1 MSATTQPGEPDK
13 SAICLR
19 ISETRITMDMTG
31 VHAASTE
38 RTHHRRGTDEIIDSA
53 STFTGSEKGDKE
65 IEIQTLELQPSVSDS
80 FTLHPSSATVD
91 EEGQPTRDRA
101 VFGRWQRFRLRWL
114 TAYRVLIGFVIMANL
129 AAMIAKL
136 VKGSAVETP
145 LTATAAN
152 IMAAV
157 LLRQEDL
164 INFSFGLISRLP
176 STLPFSV
183 RRMIG
188 DFHHFGGV
196 HVGCALS
203 ALLWYIM
210 FTGLNTIRVLNLLSL
225 DHMTPT
231 LYTDIVLS
239 YTTLLAILV
248 ICLTA
253 IHRFRVRFHNTFEA
267 THRFGGWTA
276 LLVLW
281 LHAGITTLTPDTSAP
296 LYTHPSLWLLACT
309 TIIITIPWLRIH
321 RVPIT
326 SHRLSN
332 RELHLTFPFT
342 DMPHT
347 STLRFSTALLT
358 EWHAFATIPSA
369 DCGSILVSAAGD
381 WTTNLLAHPP
391 KTLWIRNPPVQNF
404 LACVPLFRD
413 VLLVATGAGIAP
425 VLSLLTSPPIKEM
438 RAHHRR
444 VRVMWCVS
452 DPWAAHWGFVLDAM
466 RAVDEHAVVF
476 DSRVR
481 RPDLAFEA
489 RGLCERETLEAVF
502 VVGNVRVTGE
512 VVGQCKARG
521 FASYGAVFDS

>member
-1 MSATTQPGEPDK
+1 MSAMTQRGEPDE
-13 SAICLR
+13 SEICLR
-19 ISETRITMDMTG
+19 LHETRTTLDMTG
-31 VHAASTE
+31 VQADITE
-38 RTHHRRGTDEIIDSA
+38 RTRPRRGTDETIDSA
-53 STFTGSEKGDKE
+53 STFMGSQKGHKE
-65 IEIQTLELQPSVSDS
+65 IEIQTLELRPSASDS
-80 FTLHPSSATVD
+80 LTLHPSSATVD
-91 EEGQPTRDRA
+91 EEGQPTRDQA
-101 VFGRWQRFRLRWL
+101 AFGRWKRFRLRWL
-114 TAYRVLIGFVIMANL
+114 TAYRVLIMFITIANS
-129 AAMIAKL
+129 AAMITKL
-136 VKGSAVETP
+136 LTGSAAEAP

-164 INFSFGLISRLP
+164 INFSFGFISRLP

-188 DFHHFGGV
+188 DFHHYGGV

-210 FTGLNTIRVLNLLSL
+210 FTGLNTIRILDLLSL

-231 LYTDIVLS
+231 LRIQIVLS
-239 YTTLLAILV
+239 YTTLLAIFV

-253 IHRFRVRFHNTFEA
+253 IPRFRVRFHNTFEA

-281 LHAGITTLTPDTSAP
+281 LHAGIATLTPDTSAP
-296 LYTHPSLWLLACT
+296 LYTHPSLWLLTCT
-309 TIIITIPWLRIH
+309 TILITIPWLRMH

-342 DMPHT
+342 NMPHT
-347 STLRFSTALLT
+347 STLRFSTSLLT

-369 DCGSILVSAAGD
+369 DGGSILVSAAGD
-381 WTTNLLAHPP
+381 WTMKLLANPP
-391 KTLWIRNPPVQNF
+391 TTLWIRNPPVQNF

-425 VLSLLTSPPIKEM
+425 VLSLLTN
-438 RAHHRR
+438 AHIAAMKAQNRR
-444 VRVMWCVS
+444 VRIIWCVS
-452 DPWAAHWGFVLDAM
+452 DPWVVHWVFVLDAM
-466 RAVDEHAVVF
+466 RAIDKHAVVF

-489 RGLCERETLEAVF
+489 RRLCERENLEAVF
-502 VVGNVRVTGE
+502 VVSNARVTGE
-512 VVGQCKARG
+512 LVEECKARG
-521 FASYGAVFDS
+521 LASYGAVFDS